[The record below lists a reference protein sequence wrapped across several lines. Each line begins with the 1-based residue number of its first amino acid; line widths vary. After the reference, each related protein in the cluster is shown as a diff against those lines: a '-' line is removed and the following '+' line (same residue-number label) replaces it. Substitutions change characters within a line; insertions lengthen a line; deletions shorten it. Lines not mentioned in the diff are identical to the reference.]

1 MASNAPATELPLF
14 PLKAVLFPGGM
25 LSLKV
30 LEARYLDLVTTSL
43 RERRPFGVVALRA
56 GFEKRQAENGQH
68 FAATGTVAELIDV
81 ESERTGILQ
90 VRCPGTQRFV
100 VERRRQQAD
109 GLWLAET
116 RALPNDALLA
126 PTPVLLEA
134 VRGLASAIAALKG
147 RGSEP
152 FLTPH
157 RFEDAGWVANRW
169 CEILPISTVA
179 KQELMELPD
188 PIVRLQLVD
197 DFLRSRGVVK
207 QGFSSAAACA
217 AAQANRRRARLL
229 A

>member
-1 MASNAPATELPLF
+1 MASNTPATELPLF
-14 PLKAVLFPGGM
+14 PLQAVLFPGGL

-30 LEARYLDLVTTSL
+30 LEARYVDLVTSSL
-43 RERRPFGVVALRA
+43 RDGQAFGVVALR
-56 GFEKRQAENGQH
+56 GRVDKRRSEDGQH
-68 FAATGTVAELIDV
+68 FEAIGTLAEIIDMD
-81 ESERTGILQ
+81 SEQAGILQ
-90 VRCPGTQRFV
+90 VRCRGTHRFV
-100 VERRRQQAD
+100 VEKSRQQTD

-134 VRGLASAIAALKG
+134 VRGLASAIASLKG

-157 RFEDAGWVANRW
+157 RFDDASSVANRW
-169 CEILPISTVA
+169 CEILPISAVA
-179 KQELMELPD
+179 RQKLMELPD

-207 QGFSSAAACA
+207 
-217 AAQANRRRARLL
+217 
-229 A
+229 